1 MGNRARIK
9 DYSDLDLDFI
19 AHPTTKDVV
28 KKTGVDAIKRSVR
41 NLIFTNFYD
50 RPFRSWI
57 GSNARKMLFENVNP
71 MTASYLKGFI
81 IETIENLEPRV
92 KLYSE
97 TGIPDGVMVKF
108 NPDNNGYEATIAFT
122 VVNTNEPA
130 VISLFLERLR

>member
-1 MGNRARIK
+1 
-9 DYSDLDLDFI
+9 
-19 AHPTTKDVV
+19 
-28 KKTGVDAIKRSVR
+28 
-41 NLIFTNFYD
+41 
-50 RPFRSWI
+50 
-57 GSNARKMLFENVNP
+57 